1 MVNRLAIN
9 GAFIWLI
16 NISTSNQRESKIRRT
31 VDTIFVKSPELKVII
46 FTISKLSNNKI
57 IIPTV
62 IMTDKG
68 IGISPNMIKK
78 NKIFIINKRRF
89 FISYSIKIVLFQ
101 AFY

>member
-16 NISTSNQRESKIRRT
+16 NISTSNQRESKIRT
-31 VDTIFVKSPELKVII
+31 VDTMFVKSPELKVII

-68 IGISPNMIKK
+68 IGISPNMIEK
-78 NKIFIINKRRF
+78 NKIFIINKRRD
-89 FISYSIKIVLFQ
+89 FIIYSIKIVLFQ